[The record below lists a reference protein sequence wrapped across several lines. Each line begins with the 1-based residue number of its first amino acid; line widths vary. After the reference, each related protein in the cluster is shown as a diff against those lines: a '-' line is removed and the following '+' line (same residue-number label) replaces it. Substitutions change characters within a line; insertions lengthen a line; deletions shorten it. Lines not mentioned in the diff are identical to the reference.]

1 VQFSYSLHMQE
12 TFPDRVTGILAV
24 DNVGGLGPCPAA
36 IGDFE
41 RRATQRLASRTEG
54 EFPEIQAWRRA
65 FSQMGLKPTQYR
77 CAAEA
82 LLRRFR
88 KSGSLPNLHPLVDL
102 CNAASMAFATP
113 VAVFD
118 RARLEGA
125 LEVRQAT
132 GTEPYLTFSGETE
145 TPGRGEII
153 FADTGHRAHARRW
166 ANKQSLHSIVSETTE
181 QALIV
186 AEALHATAAEDMS
199 DLVSCLAQV
208 LEASLGVRPD
218 TGVLRSPD
226 AVWSSGYRQGA

>member
-1 VQFSYSLHMQE
+1 VQFSYSLYMQE

-24 DNVGGLGPCPAA
+24 DHVGSLRPCPAA
-36 IGDFE
+36 IDDFE

-88 KSGSLPNLHPLVDL
+88 KSGSLPILHPLVDL

-118 RARLEGA
+118 RAGLQGA

-132 GTEPYLTFSGETE
+132 GRETYLTFSGETE
-145 TPGRGEII
+145 TPGPGEII
-153 FADTGHRAHARRW
+153 FADTGNRAHARRW
-166 ANKQSLHSIVSETTE
+166 ANKQSQHSIVSETTE

-199 DLVSCLAQV
+199 ELVSCLALV
-208 LEASLGVRPD
+208 LETSLGVRPD
-218 TGVLRSPD
+218 TRVLLSPD
-226 AVWSSGYRQGA
+226 AVWSSPDWQGA